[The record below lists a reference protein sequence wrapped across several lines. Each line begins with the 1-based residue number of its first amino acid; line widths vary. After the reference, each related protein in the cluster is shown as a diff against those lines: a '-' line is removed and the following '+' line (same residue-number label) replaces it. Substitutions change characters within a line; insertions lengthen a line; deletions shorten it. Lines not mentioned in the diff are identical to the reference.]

1 MVGRKAETSL
11 FAALRF
17 LQRPAQLG
25 DAAARL
31 PLGAKLPTLICQN
44 AQMHGGFRTKRIGG

>member
-31 PLGAKLPTLICQN
+31 PLSAKLPPLIRQQP
-44 AQMHGGFRTKRIGG
+44 QM